1 VSAVLIRIAAED
13 VPLALKEGYT
23 RLRSNN
29 MTDSEII
36 FTVTENPEGVFEAA
50 ALGHSIFT
58 EADTF
63 EELKDTVKN
72 AVRCHF
78 EEDDRPRVIR
88 LHLVKDVVLPV

>member
-1 VSAVLIRIAAED
+1 M
-13 VPLALKEGYT
+13 T
-23 RLRSNN
+23 RDLSSN
-29 MTDSEII
+29 MTNSEII

-63 EELKDTVKN
+63 EELKDVVQD

-78 EEDDRPRVIR
+78 DDDERPSVIRFHLVNGTIRPRGGMCH
-88 LHLVKDVVLPV
+88 HLRV